1 MSTAGLWDDAVSR
14 LQSIG
19 LHWAT
24 WSVIGT
30 FILYVLGYLTIRF
43 HLSVLGAGTDL
54 AIVDERYLFA
64 GAKFVVYLVS
74 ACTTLLLLLLVPAGL
89 CYAAYRLLSRRRKQ
103 AEKTPDNP
111 AGRFAAWCIDQK
123 RLLVFGIVLAILF
136 IQLVM
141 KKCFYLGNLL
151 MAQNL
156 PRESAWLS
164 GLVICKDDAL
174 LALFFAGLVASVALT
189 GGLLILAGRAGGD
202 LVTRCLFWLLA
213 FLVAVQVLL
222 LPINYGTLIADKIL
236 PKVASLDGVAPLR
249 PGEEAWMV
257 WEGNVGMTYLVTRR
271 AGDGPPRSLVTLNR
285 GDVKRVEIVG
295 YDRILAKIFGGA

>member
-1 MSTAGLWDDAVSR
+1 MSAPGLWDDAVGR
-14 LQSIG
+14 LQSVG

-24 WSVIGT
+24 LSLIGT

-54 AIVDERYLFA
+54 GIIDERYLFA
-64 GAKFVVYLVS
+64 GAKFIVYLVS
-74 ACTTLLLLLLVPAGL
+74 ACVTLLLLLLLPAAL
-89 CYAAYRLLSRRRKQ
+89 CYAAYRLLSRRGKH
-103 AEKTPDNP
+103 EDKTRGASL
-111 AGRFAAWCIDQK
+111 AGLRAWCLDQK

-141 KKCFYLGNLL
+141 KKCFFFGNLL

-156 PRESAWLS
+156 PPEPAWLS
-164 GLVICKDDAL
+164 ALVIGRDDAL
-174 LALFFAGLVASVALT
+174 LALFFASLVATVAVT
-189 GGLLILAGRAGGD
+189 GGLLVLAGRAGGD
-202 LVTRCLFWLLA
+202 AAARALFWLLA

-249 PGEEAWMV
+249 PGEEAWLV
-257 WEGNVGMTYLVTRR
+257 WEGNLGMTYLVTRR
-271 AGDGPPRSLVTLNR
+271 AGEGAPRSLVTLNR
-285 GDVKRVEIVG
+285 SDVKRVEIVG